1 MAEIRRVRRV
11 GGSLTVTIPKE
22 MGFVDKEY
30 VTFDRIGDSVILKR
44 IVS

>member
-11 GGSLTVTIPKE
+11 GGSLTVTVPKE

-30 VTFDRIGDSVILKR
+30 ITFERIGDSVLLKR
-44 IVS
+44 VVG